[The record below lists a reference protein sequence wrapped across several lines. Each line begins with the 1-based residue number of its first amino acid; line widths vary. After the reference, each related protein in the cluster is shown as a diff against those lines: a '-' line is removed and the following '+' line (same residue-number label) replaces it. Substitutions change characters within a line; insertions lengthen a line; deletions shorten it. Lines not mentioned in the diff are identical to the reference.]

1 VLRQESIDGGGR
13 IPALKAAEKT
23 RRTSLV
29 RRPTV
34 TVLVSG
40 AGTPMTPG
48 TPQARLYGKRSSI

>member
-1 VLRQESIDGGGR
+1 MLRQESTDGGGR
-13 IPALKAAEKT
+13 VSSIKAAERT